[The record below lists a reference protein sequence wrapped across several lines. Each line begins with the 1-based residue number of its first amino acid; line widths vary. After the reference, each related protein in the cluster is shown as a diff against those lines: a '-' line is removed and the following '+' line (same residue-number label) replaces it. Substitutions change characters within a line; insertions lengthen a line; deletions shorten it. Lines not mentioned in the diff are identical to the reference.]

1 MQIKEVAAT
10 LERFA
15 PLSLQESYDN
25 AGFQVGLT
33 EAEVSGVLLCLDVT
47 EAAVR
52 AAAESG
58 CNLIVA
64 HHPLLFH
71 GLKCVGDAT
80 QPERCVRLAIQLG
93 VAVYA
98 AHTNLDNA
106 PGGVCFTMAG
116 QLGLTD
122 VRSLTPQHRADG
134 LDAVGGLIG
143 CLPEAETATAFLDRV
158 KAAFGAAS
166 LRHSAPL
173 GRPIRTVALC
183 GGAGASFIDDALRA
197 GADAYVTGEA
207 SYHHFFGLEERM
219 MLVTTGHYESEQYA
233 VDLLASI
240 LRDAFPGLTL
250 RQFGSTNPV
259 FYH

>member
-1 MQIKEVAAT
+1 MQIKEVMTA

-116 QLGLTD
+116 RLGLTD
-122 VRSLTPQHRADG
+122 VRSLTPQHRAD
-134 LDAVGGLIG
+134 
-143 CLPEAETATAFLDRV
+143 
-158 KAAFGAAS
+158 
-166 LRHSAPL
+166 
-173 GRPIRTVALC
+173 
-183 GGAGASFIDDALRA
+183 
-197 GADAYVTGEA
+197 
-207 SYHHFFGLEERM
+207 
-219 MLVTTGHYESEQYA
+219 GHYESEQYA

>member
-52 AAAESG
+52 AAAEAG

-80 QPERCVRLAIQLG
+80 QPERCVRLAIQL
-93 VAVYA
+93 
-98 AHTNLDNA
+98 
-106 PGGVCFTMAG
+106 
-116 QLGLTD
+116 TD

-143 CLPEAETATAFLDRV
+143 CLPEAETVTAFLDRV

-173 GRPIRTVALC
+173 GRPVRTVALC

-233 VDLLASI
+233 VGLLASI